1 MPIHPDSIDMQPLT
15 LKVVASDCVDDTPVS
30 SSDSCG
36 FASPSV
42 GLSPACGEDEVCSS
56 TDEDFHSPRLPSYS
70 HFKRKP
76 RPNVGSG
83 FRPRRIILVRHG
95 ESMGNIDEH
104 TYSQIPDWK
113 VPLTG
118 RGRLEARVAGE
129 QIKKLV
135 KRAVFYVSP
144 YRRTVETYEEIAKT
158 IGLDKVV
165 SVRSEPRI
173 REQDFGNFQCPTEM
187 LKCKQER
194 ERFGRF
200 FYRFPHGESGADVYD
215 RVTTFLESMKRHW
228 SEPTRGS
235 SRAYRP
241 RTRSDVFAGHLRYT
255 EDSDVVIVT
264 HGVTLRIFLMRWFNW
279 TVDLFEETY
288 NPHNCDVVADYLY
301 LLYIYIIYML
311 VMSCSSGHGMVAESS
326 RHEMITECSVSGSGQ
341 LCSYNPARIGS
352 WECFPDSDAGE
363 DSPEEE
369 NSRATNV

>member
-1 MPIHPDSIDMQPLT
+1 MSLISL
-15 LKVVASDCVDDTPVS
+15 C
-30 SSDSCG
+30 
-36 FASPSV
+36 
-42 GLSPACGEDEVCSS
+42 
-56 TDEDFHSPRLPSYS
+56 R
-70 HFKRKP
+70 
-76 RPNVGSG
+76 
-83 FRPRRIILVRHG
+83 
-95 ESMGNIDEH
+95 
-104 TYSQIPDWK
+104 YSQVPDWK

-288 NPHNCDVVADYLY
+288 NPHNCDVV
-301 LLYIYIIYML
+301 
-311 VMSCSSGHGMVAESS
+311 VMVRDEEGHY
-326 RHEMITECSVSGSGQ
+326 Q
-341 LCSYNPARIGS
+341 LT
-352 WECFPDSDAGE
+352 E
-363 DSPEEE
+363 DSL
-369 NSRATNV
+369 NLLGLTDKVLKNASNTMIGMRYNGKR

>member
-1 MPIHPDSIDMQPLT
+1 MPIHPDSIDRQPPT

-30 SSDSCG
+30 SSESCG

-42 GLSPACGEDEVCSS
+42 GLSPSCGEDEVCSS
-56 TDEDFHSPRLPSYS
+56 TDEDFQSPRLPSYS

-104 TYSQIPDWK
+104 TYSQTPDWK

-129 QIKKLV
+129 QIRKLV

-288 NPHNCDVVADYLY
+288 NPHNCDVVVMVRDEEGHYQLTEDSLN
-301 LLYIYIIYML
+301 LLGLTDKVLKNASNTMI
-311 VMSCSSGHGMVAESS
+311 GM
-326 RHEMITECSVSGSGQ
+326 RYNGSGQ

-352 WECFPDSDAGE
+352 WGSFPDSDAGE
-363 DSPEEE
+363 DSTEEE

>member
-1 MPIHPDSIDMQPLT
+1 
-15 LKVVASDCVDDTPVS
+15 
-30 SSDSCG
+30 
-36 FASPSV
+36 
-42 GLSPACGEDEVCSS
+42 
-56 TDEDFHSPRLPSYS
+56 
-70 HFKRKP
+70 
-76 RPNVGSG
+76 
-83 FRPRRIILVRHG
+83 
-95 ESMGNIDEH
+95 MGNIDEH

-118 RGRLEARVAGE
+118 EGRLEARCAGE

-158 IGLDKVV
+158 IGLDRVV

-228 SEPTRGS
+228 SDPARRR
-235 SRAYRP
+235 SRAPRP
-241 RTRSDVFAGHLRYT
+241 RTRSDVFAGHLCYT

-288 NPHNCDVVADYLY
+288 NPHNCDVVVRQKLKMVMVRDEEGHYQLTEESLN
-301 LLYIYIIYML
+301 LLGLTDRVLKNASNTMI
-311 VMSCSSGHGMVAESS
+311 GM
-326 RHEMITECSVSGSGQ
+326 RYNGSGQ
-341 LCSYNPARIGS
+341 LCCYNPARIGS
-352 WECFPDSDAGE
+352 WECFPDSDDAGE
-363 DSPEEE
+363 DSVEEE
-369 NSRATNV
+369 SSQQANA